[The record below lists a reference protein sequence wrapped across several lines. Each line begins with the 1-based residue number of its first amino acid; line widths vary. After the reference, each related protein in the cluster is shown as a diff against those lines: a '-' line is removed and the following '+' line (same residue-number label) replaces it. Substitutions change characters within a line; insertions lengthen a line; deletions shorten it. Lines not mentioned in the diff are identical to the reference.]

1 MTHTMPLDEHAVEPV
16 AQVGHLDVPP
26 VLTAD
31 AITDE
36 LRTLILTGALALGV
50 QLKQEALAKRFG
62 VSRFPIRQALKR
74 LEAEGLVEHT
84 PFAGSVVASRS
95 LTDLIEILDIRIA
108 LEMRALE
115 LAIPHIEQKD
125 VEAMQAIMERYDGSE
140 NPREWSELNLEFHLR
155 LYAPCA
161 RPKLLKMIEDMV
173 RGIDIQLRTQQS
185 NRVGRKAPQNEHK
198 AILRACIAKDVKKAL
213 SLLKEHIEH
222 TQIALRQS

>member
-1 MTHTMPLDEHAVEPV
+1 MPNTPLVDERAAEIVPPVEPLDA
-16 AQVGHLDVPP
+16 AP

-31 AITDE
+31 AVTDE
-36 LRTLILTGALALGV
+36 LRTLILSGAMAVGV

-84 PFAGSVVASRS
+84 PFAGSVVASRT
-95 LTDLIEILDIRIA
+95 LVDLIEILDIRIA

-115 LAIPHIEQKD
+115 LAIPHIGPQD
-125 VEAMQAIMERYDGSE
+125 VEDVQAIMERYDGSE
-140 NPREWSELNLEFHLR
+140 SPREWSELNLEFHLR
-155 LYAPCA
+155 LYAPCG
-161 RPKLLKMIEDMV
+161 RPRLLKMIEDIV

-185 NRVGRKAPQNEHK
+185 YRVGRKAPQNEHK
-198 AILRACIAKDVKKAL
+198 AILRACLAKDVRKAL

>member
-1 MTHTMPLDEHAVEPV
+1 MTNTMHLNERAVELAAP
-16 AQVGHLDVPP
+16 AENLDVPP
-26 VLTAD
+26 VLTTD

-36 LRTLILTGALALGV
+36 LRTWILTGVLALGV

-74 LEAEGLVEHT
+74 LEAEGLIENT

-125 VEAMQAIMERYDGSE
+125 VEAVQVIMERYDGSE
-140 NPREWSELNLEFHLR
+140 SPREWSELNLEFHLR

-161 RPKLLKMIEDMV
+161 RPKLLKMIEEMV

-185 NRVGRKAPQNEHK
+185 NRLGRKAPQNEHK
-198 AILRACIAKDVKKAL
+198 SILRACIAKDVKKAL

-222 TQIALRQS
+222 TQIALLQS